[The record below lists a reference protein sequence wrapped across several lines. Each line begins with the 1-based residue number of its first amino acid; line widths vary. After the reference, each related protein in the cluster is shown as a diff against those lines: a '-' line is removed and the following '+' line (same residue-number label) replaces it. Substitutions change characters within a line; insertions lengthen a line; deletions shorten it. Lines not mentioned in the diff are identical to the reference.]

1 MASSIAVSPLQVVE
15 ASAETSW
22 SALVP
27 ATYDIVWSLVVF
39 VVIALF
45 FWKFVIPAF
54 TRILAEREEQ
64 IEGGLRKAEL
74 AQAEAATKQAEH
86 EELLKQARV
95 EAGEIREQARAEAE
109 AIRAEKKAE
118 LQAELDRQTAAAKA
132 QIEAERQAAIV
143 SLRSEV
149 GSLAVGLA
157 SGVVGES
164 LQDDRRSQAL
174 VDRFLSDLEQQKAGA
189 PS

>member
-1 MASSIAVSPLQVVE
+1 MISMA
-15 ASAETSW
+15 AEGTTD
-22 SALVP
+22 AYNVLLP
-27 ATYDIVWSLVVF
+27 PIYDIVWSLVVF
-39 VVIALF
+39 IVIALF

-54 TRILAEREEQ
+54 TKILAEREEK
-64 IEGGLRKAEL
+64 IEGGLKKAEL
-74 AQAEAATKQAEH
+74 AQAEAASKQAEH
-86 EELLKQARV
+86 EELLKGARA
-95 EAGEIREQARAEAE
+95 EAAEIREQARVEAD

-118 LQAELDRQTAAAKA
+118 LQAELDRQTANAKA

-164 LQDDRRSQAL
+164 LQDDQRSNAL
-174 VDRFLSDLEQQKAGA
+174 VDRFLADLENDQKAGTQY
-189 PS
+189 